1 MTVPVVLYFYS
12 VFFVIRVT
20 HTLLWTEIFLEK
32 GDVSRAPK
40 HVLKLRV
47 NGRIIVECYM
57 LLCTTR
63 FHFVACFC
71 VFRSNVCW
79 ELLRKV
85 WNWIKRL
92 ATCKR
97 TQQLSTLLDQKCWE
111 LLRSFTCSIKTYRWS
126 DSSHELK
133 VISWSVENKE
143 KSHRWKQWCSI
154 LCPKHRDVCRAQ
166 H

>member
-97 TQQLSTLLDQKCWE
+97 TQQLSTLLGQKCWE

-126 DSSHELK
+126 DSSHEFE

-143 KSHRWKQWCSI
+143 KSHRWKPMVFQFMSET
-154 LCPKHRDVCRAQ
+154 PRRM
-166 H
+166 

>member
-1 MTVPVVLYFYS
+1 MTVPEVLYFYS

-20 HTLLWTEIFLEK
+20 HTLLWTEIFLEN
-32 GDVSRAPK
+32 APK

-97 TQQLSTLLDQKCWE
+97 TQQFSTLLDQKCWE
-111 LLRSFTCSIKTYRWS
+111 LLRSFTSSIKTYRWS
-126 DSSHELK
+126 DSSHEFK

-143 KSHRWKQWCSI
+143 KSHRWKQWCSS